1 MSQQSSEQELGIDLG
16 QLKEYLHQ
24 QLMLNGEK
32 QFRVKKFS
40 QGQSN
45 PTYLLECDGHKLV
58 LRRKPHGK
66 LLSQTA
72 HNIYREF
79 VMMEAM
85 STCNVPV
92 PKMLN
97 YCRNL
102 SVIGTEFYLM
112 QYVAGP
118 NYKDV
123 RDVCLSMPQNKNAIV
138 DVYGSLIS
146 VLAKIHSVDVQ
157 LYPNLQK
164 IYKPGS
170 FYQRQIHT
178 LGKVSQSQAQVI
190 GAKLMYFDDLIDFY
204 SGSIEQFS
212 QFSTRSTVVHG
223 DYKLDNCIFS
233 SDEQCKVAA
242 VLDWELSSV
251 ADYPGALSDLA
262 NLLLPFY
269 IHGTFVGD
277 MTGLAEHQGGLY
289 SFEKSSASFVVPH
302 VSMFLHK
309 YCNAVKII
317 DYDRLEAIWPFC
329 VSFSFFRMAVI
340 LQGIGARLVRG
351 QASASDSI
359 AQQYASYADPC
370 CRIAWQI
377 AQTGLE
383 DYLQHGL
390 RQNHAKL

>member
-1 MSQQSSEQELGIDLG
+1 MSQQSSDQELGIDLG

-24 QLMLNGEK
+24 QLKLNAEK
-32 QFRVKKFS
+32 KFRVKKFS

-45 PTYLLECDGHKLV
+45 PTYLLECDGLKLV

-79 VMMEAM
+79 IMMEAM

-92 PKMLN
+92 PKMLD

-123 RDVCLSMPQNKNAIV
+123 GDVCSSMLQNSNAIL

-170 FYQRQIHT
+170 FYQRQIRT
-178 LGKVSQSQAQVI
+178 LGKVSLSQAQVI
-190 GAKLMYFDDLIDFY
+190 GAKLMYFDELIDFY
-204 SGSIEQFS
+204 SGSIDQFS
-212 QFSTRSTVVHG
+212 KYATRSTVVHG
-223 DYKLDNCIFS
+223 DYKLDNCIFTN
-233 SDEQCKVAA
+233 DEQCKVAA

-262 NLLLPFY
+262 NLLLPFF
-269 IHGTFVGD
+269 IHGTFVGG

-289 SFEKSSASFVVPH
+289 TIEKLSAGFVVPH
-302 VSMFLHK
+302 VSVFLQQ
-309 YCNAVKII
+309 YCDAVKII
-317 DYDRLEAIWPFC
+317 DFEQLKAIWPFC

-351 QASASDSI
+351 QASASNSI

-370 CRIAWQI
+370 CQIAWQI

-383 DYLQHGL
+383 DYLHHGL
-390 RQNHAKL
+390 RLNQAKL